1 MIVNSSM
8 IQSRLRRVAAPA
20 ALLAVTLTL
29 LANSSWAQDVHGMHE
44 HAQGTATRELKPSDF
59 EGAPRDLVLWGDLA
73 RAGLTRKHGQYKL
86 TYVPEK
92 IRALHGKRAT
102 LVGYMTT
109 IGKGERH
116 TRFLL
121 SAQPLMCDECHVMA
135 APTTTA
141 EINTLRPQRQTD
153 EPLMVQGTLEI
164 VEDNP
169 NGLVYRINKATV
181 LPRTKTAKTRP

>member
-1 MIVNSSM
+1 M
-8 IQSRLRRVAAPA
+8 IQSRLLRVVAPA
-20 ALLAVTLTL
+20 ALLAVMLSLLTD
-29 LANSSWAQDVHGMHE
+29 SSFAQHAHGMHE
-44 HAQGTATRELKPSDF
+44 LGQDSATRELKPSDF
-59 EGAPRDLVLWGDLA
+59 KGAPRDLVLWGDLA
-73 RAGLTRKHGQYKL
+73 RAGLTRKGGHYKL

-92 IRALHGKRAT
+92 IRGLHGKRAT
-102 LVGYMTT
+102 LVGYMTA

-121 SAQPLMCDECHVMA
+121 SARPLMCDECHGVVP
-135 APTTTA
+135 PTSTA
-141 EINTLRPQRQTD
+141 EINTLTPQKQTD

-181 LPRTKTAKTRP
+181 LLRAKTAKTRP

>member
-1 MIVNSSM
+1 M
-8 IQSRLRRVAAPA
+8 IQLRLRRVAAPA
-20 ALLAVTLTL
+20 ALLAVTLSL
-29 LANSSWAQDVHGMHE
+29 LADSALAQHAHGMHE
-44 HAQGTATRELKPSDF
+44 PAQGGHAKELKPSDF
-59 EGAPRDLVLWGDLA
+59 KGAPRDLVLWGDLA
-73 RAGLTRKHGQYKL
+73 RAGLTRKQGQYKL
-86 TYVPEK
+86 TYLPEK
-92 IRALHGKRAT
+92 VRGLHGKRAT
-102 LVGYMTT
+102 LVGYMTA

-121 SAQPLMCDECHVMA
+121 SAQPLMCDECHVVA
-135 APTTTA
+135 SPTATA

-181 LPRTKTAKTRP
+181 LRSKR

>member
-1 MIVNSSM
+1 MFAHSLMVRL
-8 IQSRLRRVAAPA
+8 RLRRVAAPA
-20 ALLAVTLTL
+20 VLLVVTLLL

-44 HAQGTATRELKPSDF
+44 HAHGTATRELKPSDF
-59 EGAPRDLVLWGDLA
+59 KGAPRDLVLWGDLA
-73 RAGLTRKHGQYKL
+73 RAGLTRKHGQFKL

-92 IRALHGKRAT
+92 IRALHGKQAT
-102 LVGYMTT
+102 LVGYMTA
-109 IGKGERH
+109 IDKGERH

-121 SAQPLMCDECHVMA
+121 SAQPLMCDECHVVASPA
-135 APTTTA
+135 AIA

-181 LPRTKTAKTRP
+181 LLRTRTAKTRP

>member
-1 MIVNSSM
+1 MIFINVSM

-20 ALLAVTLTL
+20 ALLAVTLSL
-29 LANSSWAQDVHGMHE
+29 LADSSLAQDAHGMHE
-44 HAQGTATRELKPSDF
+44 HAQASATKELKPSDF
-59 EGAPRDLVLWGDLA
+59 KGAPRDLVLWGDLA
-73 RAGLTRKHGQYKL
+73 RAGLARKHGQYKL

-92 IRALHGKRAT
+92 IRGLHGKRAT
-102 LVGYMTT
+102 LVGYMTA

-121 SAQPLMCDECHVMA
+121 SAQPLMCHECHVVA
-135 APTTTA
+135 SPTATA

-153 EPLMVQGTLEI
+153 QPLMVQGTLEI

-181 LPRTKTAKTRP
+181 LRSKR